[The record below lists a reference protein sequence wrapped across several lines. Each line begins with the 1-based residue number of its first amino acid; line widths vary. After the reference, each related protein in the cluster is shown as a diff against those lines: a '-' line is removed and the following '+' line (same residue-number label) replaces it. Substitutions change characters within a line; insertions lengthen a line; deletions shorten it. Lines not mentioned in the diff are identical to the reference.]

1 MANIFPTRL
10 ALIVL
15 LTDSF
20 FQEEWTNMSSRVCV
34 LPHLFLPTIKI
45 LLRRSVVS
53 GSFAAPWIVAHL
65 APPSV
70 GFPRQEYYVIL
81 LEIFLTQALNLGLLL
96 PALAGEFFATRTTW
110 EA

>member
-15 LTDSF
+15 LIDSF
-20 FQEEWTNMSSRVCV
+20 FQEEWTNMSSCVCV
-34 LPHLFLPTIKI
+34 FPHLFLSTVKI

-53 GSFAAPWIVAHL
+53 GSFAAPWIVARL
-65 APPSV
+65 APASV
-70 GFPRQEYYVIL
+70 GFPRQDYYVLL
-81 LEIFLTQALNLGLLL
+81 LEIFLTQGLDLGLLL
-96 PALAGEFFATRTTW
+96 PALAGGFFFTRTTW